1 MSNEKSIRAF
11 LAVDPPR
18 EVLNEIIR
26 IQEQLKKSI
35 QGDVRWVR
43 SEGIHLTLKFF
54 GNISDT
60 ERENISAV
68 VKNNV
73 VIVKPFTVNVRK
85 VGVFPDVNRPRVLWL
100 GVDGDVDPL
109 IRLQKAID
117 RGLQGYGFKKEDRPF
132 RPHLTLARVKEPR
145 GLIGLAKILEKS
157 EEYVAGHFFVGGL
170 IFFKSDLTLKGAIY
184 TKLDVFPFTG

>member
-1 MSNEKSIRAF
+1 MSNEKPIRAF
-11 LAVDPPR
+11 LAVDPSQ

-26 IQEQLKKSI
+26 IQERLKKSI

-43 SEGIHLTLKFF
+43 PEGIHLTLKFF

-60 ERENISAV
+60 DVANISAV

-73 VIVKPFTVNVRK
+73 VIVKPFTVNVKK
-85 VGVFPDVNRPRVLWL
+85 VGSFPDVNRPRVLWL

-109 IRLQKAID
+109 IRLQKEID
-117 RGLQGYGFKKEDRPF
+117 RGLQEYGFKKEDRPF
-132 RPHLTLARVKEPR
+132 RPHLTLARVKDPR

-157 EEYVAGHFFVGGL
+157 EEYVAGHFDVGGL
-170 IFFKSDLTLKGAIY
+170 ILFKSDLTPQGAIY
-184 TKLDVFPFTG
+184 TKLDFFPFTG